1 MTARHEEMTAMTMI
15 AKTEGTARPS
25 AAGRIAVGVDLG
37 RGGLAAL
44 SWATEEAVASGARM
58 TICHVRDHG
67 DAAAA
72 APDLET
78 LRLTQPGLVRRIR
91 WCRQLLGG
99 TNVAVELP
107 LGDPAAALLE
117 LSGRADLLVIG
128 GISGP
133 DSHHRHPSLAA
144 QIATRTRCPAVVVRP
159 ATGHDGA
166 AFAGHVV
173 IGVDGS
179 PASAAAVRLGFS
191 HARRHHLP
199 VAAVYVNDRRPGGY
213 RLDDPLPATHFA
225 AEPAALTLLA
235 REIEPVA
242 ARHPDVAVNRV
253 VLGGDP
259 ITALRHAAAGA
270 ALLVLGR
277 HSLPRP
283 ALLRPARVC
292 RAFAEYASCVVAVV
306 PEAWPPVRTNDP
318 RRPDT
323 TRAVWN

>member
-1 MTARHEEMTAMTMI
+1 MLPVTRAPEELVAMTMI
-15 AKTEGTARPS
+15 PQTERATRQGATRQG

-67 DAAAA
+67 DTD

-78 LRLTQPGLVRRIR
+78 LRLTQPDLVRRVR

-99 TNVAVELP
+99 ANVAVELP
-107 LGDPAAALLE
+107 LGDPPAALLE
-117 LSGRADLLVIG
+117 LGGHADLLVIG
-128 GISGP
+128 GFGGP
-133 DSHHRHPSLAA
+133 DDQRRHPSLAA
-144 QIATRTRCPAVVVRP
+144 QVAAKARCPVVVVRP

-166 AFAGHVV
+166 ALAGHVV

-179 PASAAAVRLGFS
+179 PASAAAVRLGFG

-213 RLDDPLPATHFA
+213 QLDGPQLDG
-225 AEPAALTLLA
+225 EPTALTLLA
-235 REIEPVA
+235 REVDPTA
-242 ARHPDVAVNRV
+242 ARYPDVAVQRV
-253 VLGGDP
+253 AIGGDP
-259 ITALRHAAAGA
+259 ITALRHASAGA

-277 HSLPRP
+277 HSRPRP
-283 ALLRPARVC
+283 ARLRPGRVC
-292 RAFAEYASCVVAVV
+292 RAFAERAACVVAVV
-306 PEAWPPVRTNDP
+306 PEAW
-318 RRPDT
+318 
-323 TRAVWN
+323 RAEPC